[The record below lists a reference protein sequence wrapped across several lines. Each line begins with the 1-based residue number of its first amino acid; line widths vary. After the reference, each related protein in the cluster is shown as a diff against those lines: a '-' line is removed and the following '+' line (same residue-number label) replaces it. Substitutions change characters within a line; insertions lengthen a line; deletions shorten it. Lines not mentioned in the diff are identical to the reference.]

1 MSAPDKRDLRHAAR
15 ARRRELAAAMDREA
29 SSTALAEAVLRFV
42 PDPARVAVYE
52 SLPDEP
58 PTGLLVEA
66 LLDTGHE
73 VIVPVV
79 LDDYSLQWRYAVRGA
94 TGDRVTVSRP
104 ARLGH
109 SPISQDQDGWL
120 GTDALATCDL
130 VVTPGLSVDAHGT
143 RLGQGGGCYDRAL
156 LHRDPAAPVIT
167 LLHEGEQSEADLPS
181 DDHDVPVDG
190 YVTTTGRVVRLRH
203 DATASEGARGDQGV
217 TARDA

>member
-1 MSAPDKRDLRHAAR
+1 
-15 ARRRELAAAMDREA
+15 MDRDA
-29 SSTALAEAVLRFV
+29 SAAALAEAVLRFV

-58 PTGLLVEA
+58 PTGRLVEA
-66 LLDTGHE
+66 LLDAGHE

-79 LDDYSLQWRYAVRGA
+79 LDDWSLQWRYAVRGA
-94 TGDRVTVSRP
+94 SGDEATVSRP
-104 ARLGH
+104 TRLGH
-109 SPISQDQDGWL
+109 SPTEQDQDGWL
-120 GTDALATCDL
+120 GTDALASCDL

-181 DDHDVPVDG
+181 DSHDVPVDG
-190 YVTTTGRVVRLRH
+190 YVTTSGRVARLR
-203 DATASEGARGDQGV
+203 
-217 TARDA
+217 